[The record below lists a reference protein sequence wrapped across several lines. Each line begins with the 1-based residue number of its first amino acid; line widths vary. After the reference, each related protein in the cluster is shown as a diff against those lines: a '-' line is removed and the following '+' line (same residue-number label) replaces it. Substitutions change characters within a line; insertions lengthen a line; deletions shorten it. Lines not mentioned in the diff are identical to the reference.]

1 MLSTE
6 ASSISETTEDVMMM
20 MIKFTTSS
28 VSMSVFRRSRPRSK
42 RAVVIELF
50 KLSIS
55 LRLSTKSLYVVRLF
69 SSDMATKI
77 WRMRC

>member
-1 MLSTE
+1 MLSTK
-6 ASSISETTEDVMMM
+6 ASISETIDRIDIV
-20 MIKFTTSS
+20 MIKLTTSS
-28 VSMSVFRRSRPRSK
+28 VSMSIFRRSRPRSR
-42 RAVVIELF
+42 RAVVTESS

-55 LRLSTKSLYVVRLF
+55 FRLSKRSLYVVRLF

>member
-1 MLSTE
+1 MLSTK
-6 ASSISETTEDVMMM
+6 ASISETIEDIIM
-20 MIKFTTSS
+20 MIRLTTSS
-28 VSMSVFRRSRPRSK
+28 VSMSIFSRFRPRSK

-55 LRLSTKSLYVVRLF
+55 LRLSRKSLYVVRLF